1 MRAKIVKE
9 VYGQLLEQGFD
20 STRIAILS
28 TMKAGNKQGTLTYLV
43 SMFGLPLKGES
54 DTLTDWKE
62 GHSIWAS
69 TIKTFKGL
77 EADCIIVT
85 DCTLEDSKEGGLSEL
100 YVGTTRAKHQLV
112 LIPAS
117 STAQRRL
124 EALL

>member
-1 MRAKIVKE
+1 MRAKSVKE
-9 VYGQLLEQGFD
+9 AYSHLIEQGFD

-28 TMKAGNKQGTLTYLV
+28 TMRAGNKQGSLTYLPK
-43 SMFGLPLKGES
+43 MFGLPLKGES

-85 DCTLEDSKEGGLSEL
+85 DCTLEDSDEGSVSEL

-112 LIPAS
+112 IIPACI
-117 STAQRRL
+117 STQQRL